1 MKINCNIIRDLL
13 PLYADQVCS
22 DESRELIDEH
32 LAECRGCSALLQ
44 QICNTDIETDLKMEA
59 EDVLH
64 HQADFFKRKS
74 AVIGTAIAGIFTIP
88 VLVCL
93 IVNLAVGAALD
104 WFFIVLASLIVAAS
118 LIVVPLV
125 MPENKF
131 LWTLGTFTASL
142 LLLFGVIC
150 IYAHGSWFFVVS
162 SSVLFGFSVCIFPFA
177 LYTKPLRILIGNQ
190 KGLTVMISSTVFFGL
205 MMLSIGLY
213 AKSSDFWRIA
223 PVISL
228 PVLALIWLLFLFIR
242 YAKIDALVK
251 AGICTSVIGICTFIG
266 DSLINTWLG
275 NHKPLPVFRP
285 FNWRIDTVDGNIKW
299 LVLISF
305 SIAGIILI
313 VSSIIKKI
321 KEK

>member
-1 MKINCNIIRDLL
+1 MKINCTVIRDLL
-13 PLYADQVCS
+13 PLYADQICS
-22 DESRELIDEH
+22 NESKELVDEH
-32 LAECRGCSALLQ
+32 LAQCRDCSALLR
-44 QICNTDIETDLKMEA
+44 QIQNTEIETDLKTEA
-59 EDVLH
+59 DNVLY

-74 AVIGTAIAGIFTIP
+74 AVVGTAIAGIFMIP

-150 IYAHGSWFFVVS
+150 IYTRGTWFFVAS
-162 SSVLFGFSVCIFPFA
+162 SSVLLGFSVCFLPFA
-177 LYTKPLRILIGNQ
+177 VYTKPLGTLIGNQ
-190 KGLTVMISSTVFFGL
+190 KGLVVMTSSTLFFGL

-213 AKSSDFWRIA
+213 TKSSDFRRIA

-228 PVLALIWLLFLFIR
+228 PILALIWLLFLFIR
-242 YAKIDALVK
+242 YTKLEALVK
-251 AGICTSVIGICTFIG
+251 AGICTSVIGVFSFFA
-266 DSLINTWLG
+266 DSLINTWIG
-275 NHKPLPVFRP
+275 NKTPLPVFRP
-285 FNWRIDTVDGNIKW
+285 FIWRINTIDGNVKW
-299 LVLISF
+299 LILISC

-313 VSSIIKKI
+313 VSGIIKRTK
-321 KEK
+321 

>member
-1 MKINCNIIRDLL
+1 MKINCNVIRDLL
-13 PLYADQVCS
+13 PLYADQICS
-22 DESRELIDEH
+22 NESKELVDEH
-32 LAECRGCSALLQ
+32 LAQCRDCSALLR
-44 QICNTDIETDLKMEA
+44 QIQNTEIETDLKTEA
-59 EDVLH
+59 DNVLY

-74 AVIGTAIAGIFTIP
+74 AVIGTAIAGIFMIP

-150 IYAHGSWFFVVS
+150 IYTRGTWFFVAS
-162 SSVLFGFSVCIFPFA
+162 SSVLLGFSVCFLPFA
-177 LYTKPLRILIGNQ
+177 VYTKPLGTLIGNQ
-190 KGLTVMISSTVFFGL
+190 KGLVVMTSSTLFFGL

-213 AKSSDFWRIA
+213 TKSSDFRRIA

-228 PVLALIWLLFLFIR
+228 PILALIWLLFLFIR
-242 YAKIDALVK
+242 YTKLEALVK
-251 AGICTSVIGICTFIG
+251 AGICTSVIGVFSFFA
-266 DSLINTWLG
+266 DSLINTWIG
-275 NHKPLPVFRP
+275 NKTPLPVFRP
-285 FNWRIDTVDGNIKW
+285 FIWRINTIDGNVKW
-299 LVLISF
+299 LILISC

-313 VSSIIKKI
+313 VSGIIKRTK
-321 KEK
+321 